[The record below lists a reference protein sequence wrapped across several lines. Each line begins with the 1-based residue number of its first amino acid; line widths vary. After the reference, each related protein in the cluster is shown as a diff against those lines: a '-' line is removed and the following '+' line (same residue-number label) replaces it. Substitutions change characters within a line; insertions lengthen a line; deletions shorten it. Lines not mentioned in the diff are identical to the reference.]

1 MVMNEKRRETRR
13 EQATATGGNWSGGD
27 AFGEVRA
34 GLVGLFVC
42 GGVDGGDIWPLMI
55 WSISAGAA
63 LRLMRCLSSAASV
76 AFLGPLA
83 RSQVLLSIC
92 HRSKFDSAK

>member
-1 MVMNEKRRETRR
+1 MTMVMNEKRRETRR

-55 WSISAGAA
+55 
-63 LRLMRCLSSAASV
+63 
-76 AFLGPLA
+76 
-83 RSQVLLSIC
+83 
-92 HRSKFDSAK
+92 